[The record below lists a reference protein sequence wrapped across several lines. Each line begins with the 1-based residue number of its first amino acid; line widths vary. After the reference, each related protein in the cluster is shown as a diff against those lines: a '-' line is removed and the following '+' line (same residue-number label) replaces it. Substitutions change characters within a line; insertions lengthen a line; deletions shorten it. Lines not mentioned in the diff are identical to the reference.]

1 MRILAAALLSLFV
14 LIGLVSPAQAA
25 LPSWPNVKEGAT
37 GDTVRSAQHLLRHRG
52 YDISADGEFGPATE
66 AAVKQFQSANGLSSD
81 GQIGQNTWPK
91 LIVSVKQGNNSEAVK
106 AAQVQLNR
114 YGYNLSVD
122 GDFGG
127 GTHSAAVAF
136 QSSKGLSADG
146 IVGPNTWQTLVG
158 GSGSGGGGG
167 TYSLP
172 LSKSAL
178 PRSEYDDP
186 HHDYPAIDLPVN
198 NVPAYAMVTGTA
210 YRISEPSGCG
220 NGLRIVKSGVDYLYC
235 HLSSWSVSNG
245 TSVTASQRVA
255 TTGNTG
261 NSTGPHLHIAIKIS
275 GTSYCPQNFLLAL
288 YDGRTPPAPSSLP
301 RTGCFY

>member
-1 MRILAAALLSLFV
+1 MRILVAGLIAFGV

-25 LPSWPNVKEGAT
+25 LPSWPNVKIGAN
-37 GDTVRSAQHLLRHRG
+37 GPIVLSAQHLLRHRG
-52 YDISADGEFGPATE
+52 YNIAADGDFGSGTQ

-81 GQIGQNTWPK
+81 GEIGPNTWPK
-91 LIVSVKQGNNSEAVK
+91 LVVSVQRGNNSEAVR

-114 YGYNLSVD
+114 YGYGLSVD

-127 GTHSAAVAF
+127 GTYNAAVAF
-136 QSSKGLSADG
+136 QSSHGLSADG
-146 IVGPNTWQTLVG
+146 EVGPNTWQALVG
-158 GSGSGGGGG
+158 GTPSSGGGS
-167 TYSLP
+167 YSLP
-172 LSKSAL
+172 LARSAL

-186 HHDYPAIDLPVN
+186 HHDYPAIDLPVSY
-198 NVPAYAMVTGTA
+198 VPAYAMVSGTA
-210 YRISEPSGCG
+210 YRLSEPNGCG

-235 HLSSWSVSNG
+235 HLSAYSVANG
-245 TSVTASQRVA
+245 AAVRAGDRVA

-275 GTSYCPQNFLLAL
+275 GTSYCPQNFLLAI